1 MTIVVALM
9 IFMILAHIVIA
20 VAMGF
25 VLLIPGL
32 FIRIVCMVKSYLNL
46 YRSIFIK
53 ERQCP
58 SIGH

>member
-32 FIRIVCMVKSYLNL
+32 FIGIVCMVKSYLNL